1 MARTNRNQIR
11 EKLLEI
17 LDTSLGGSFKMSSH
31 GPYMRNG
38 YWHCDLDLRA
48 GTSLEIGIYRQLAEL
63 DMQIND
69 KFKETITLHLGEV
82 PAQSLAE
89 RSEQQLMVAESAAE
103 YK

>member
-1 MARTNRNQIR
+1 
-11 EKLLEI
+11 
-17 LDTSLGGSFKMSSH
+17 MSSH

-38 YWHCDLDLRA
+38 YWHCDLDLQA
-48 GTSLEIGIYRQLAEL
+48 GKSLEIGIYRQLAEL

-89 RSEQQLMVAESAAE
+89 MSEQQLMVAESAAE